1 MVMSVVRGPL
11 SIAGDPKTDP
21 VVPVAAR
28 AVGGDRAALQE
39 ILVHV
44 SPTVLRGLRSMLGT
58 SDVDDALQESL
69 LAFTRALPAW
79 RGETNLRRYAL
90 RIGIRTALAARRQER
105 QRRGMFD
112 DHVRV
117 SEPLA
122 APPRSPSDDSLALRR
137 REAFRALLDELPEA
151 QAEAL
156 ALRVVFEY
164 SLDEVAQVTGAPI
177 NTVRSRVRVG
187 LETLRARIE
196 GDDTLKQLMEVAS

>member
-1 MVMSVVRGPL
+1 MLMSVVRGPL
-11 SIAGDPKTDP
+11 SIAVDGTPDAVSP
-21 VVPVAAR
+21 VVQR
-28 AVGGDRAALQE
+28 AVAGDRAALQE

-58 SDVDDALQESL
+58 TDVDDALQDSL

-79 RGETNLRRYAL
+79 RGDTNLRRYAL

-105 QRRGMFD
+105 QRRGIFD
-112 DHVRV
+112 DHVRA
-117 SEPLA
+117 SEPLT
-122 APPRSPSDDSLALRR
+122 APPRSPSDESLALRR
-137 REAFRALLDELPEA
+137 REAFRALLDDLPEA

-196 GDDTLKQLMEVAS
+196 GDDSLKQLLEVAS

>member
-1 MVMSVVRGPL
+1 MQMSVDRGPL
-11 SIAGDPKTDP
+11 FAVDGKPDP
-21 VVPVAAR
+21 VSPVVQR
-28 AVGGDRAALQE
+28 AVAGDRAALQE

-58 SDVDDALQESL
+58 TDVDDALQESL

-79 RGETNLRRYAL
+79 RGDTNLRRYAL

-112 DHVRV
+112 DHVRA
-117 SEPLA
+117 SEPLTA
-122 APPRSPSDDSLALRR
+122 SPRSPSDESLALRR
-137 REAFRALLDELPEA
+137 REAFRALLDDLPEA

-196 GDDTLKQLMEVAS
+196 GDDSLKQLLEVAS